1 MTTVSKT
8 LFFCLR
14 FFVNSRYSNSS
25 LGESPKDPR
34 LHNMICVGRV
44 ILLEDLDLALTFSQ
58 RDLKA
63 IFIDEIELLV
73 IFSIFI
79 LLEAS

>member
-1 MTTVSKT
+1 
-8 LFFCLR
+8 
-14 FFVNSRYSNSS
+14 
-25 LGESPKDPR
+25 
-34 LHNMICVGRV
+34 MICVGRV